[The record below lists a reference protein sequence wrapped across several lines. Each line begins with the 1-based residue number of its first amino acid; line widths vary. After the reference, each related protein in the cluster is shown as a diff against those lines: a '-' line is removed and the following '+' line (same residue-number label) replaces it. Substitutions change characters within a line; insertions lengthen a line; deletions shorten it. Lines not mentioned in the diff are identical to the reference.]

1 MDDIMNTHYSFPSTH
16 GEPIFGYPSAR
27 RRNINRRR
35 PTHERMGPDVLRGA
49 REIALFLYDDASQTR
64 RVYYLIQ
71 EGHLPVFRFGGR
83 LHARR
88 SVLIDFVEAQ
98 EDAAVTDAGEGRA

>member
-1 MDDIMNTHYSFPSTH
+1 MNKQHAFPSAYE
-16 GEPIFGYPSAR
+16 EPVFGYPSAR
-27 RRNINRRR
+27 RRNNNRRR
-35 PTHERMGPDVLRGA
+35 PIGERMGPDVLRGA

-88 SVLIDFVEAQ
+88 SVLIDFVESQ